1 MMRVCNTVDN
11 GGDQPGEGPAQGAQ
25 AVTPRALDPR
35 SLTCYLVTGRIPD
48 LDWDEECEE
57 LTRIAAEAAAGGAGV
72 IQVRSKPITV
82 RQLTELSIRIAAA
95 VAETNPRT
103 LVLIDDR
110 VDVAAALM
118 PEHNIHGVHI
128 GQDDLDPRL
137 ARAVLGDD
145 AIIGLTTGTLE
156 LVEGAN
162 DYADVIDY
170 VGAGPYRPTP
180 TKNSG
185 RDPLG
190 LEGYPALVTAS
201 EVPVV
206 AIGDVRAEDAADLA
220 ATGVAGLAIVRG
232 IMQAEDPKAYAA
244 SVISQFSGANER

>member
-1 MMRVCNTVDN
+1 MCSTASNDDGRQA
-11 GGDQPGEGPAQGAQ
+11 GGTGVGGQLANPRTLD
-25 AVTPRALDPR
+25 PRAL
-35 SLTCYLVTGRIPD
+35 TCYFVTGRIPD
-48 LDWDEECEE
+48 LDWEEECAEI
-57 LTRIAAEAAAGGAGV
+57 TRIAAEAAAGGAGV

-82 RQLTELSIRIAAA
+82 RQLTELSIKVAAA
-95 VAETNPRT
+95 VANANPNT
-103 LVLIDDR
+103 AVLIDDR

-118 PEHNIHGVHI
+118 AEHNIHGAHI

-137 ARAVLGDD
+137 ARAVLGEN

-170 VGAGPYRPTP
+170 VGAGPFRPTP

-185 RDPLG
+185 REPLG
-190 LEGYPALVTAS
+190 LAGYPALVAAS
-201 EVPVV
+201 AVPVV
-206 AIGDVRAEDAADLA
+206 AIGDVRAEDATELA

-232 IMQAEDPKAYAA
+232 IMQAEDPKAYAE
-244 SVISQFSGANER
+244 SVVSQFSGANER

>member
-1 MMRVCNTVDN
+1 MRVCNTASNDDDRQAGGKGVDGQVAN
-11 GGDQPGEGPAQGAQ
+11 
-25 AVTPRALDPR
+25 PRALDPR
-35 SLTCYLVTGRIPD
+35 ALTCYFVTGRIPD
-48 LDWDEECEE
+48 LDWEEECAEI
-57 LTRIAAEAAAGGAGV
+57 TRIAAEAATGGAGV

-82 RQLTELSIRIAAA
+82 RQITELSIKVAAA
-95 VAETNPRT
+95 VAGANPNAV
-103 LVLIDDR
+103 VLIDDR

-118 PEHNIHGVHI
+118 AEHNIHGVHI

-137 ARAVLGDD
+137 ARAVLGDE

-170 VGAGPYRPTP
+170 VGAGPFRPTP

-185 RDPLG
+185 REPLG
-190 LEGYPALVTAS
+190 LEGYPALVAAS

-206 AIGDVRAEDAADLA
+206 AIGDVRAEDAAELA

-232 IMQAEDPKAYAA
+232 IMQAEDPKAYAE
-244 SVISQFSGANER
+244 SVVSQFSGANER